1 MCSHV
6 GSAYYVGLCLIWFVG
21 VGVVW
26 VCVGGLVEFSDLS
39 DLCLCFY
46 LRDGMW
52 FVLR

>member
-1 MCSHV
+1 MLACRFCL
-6 GSAYYVGLCLIWFVG
+6 LCWFVFNLVCG
-21 VGVVW
+21 CGVVW
-26 VCVGGLVEFSDLS
+26 VRVGGLVEFSDLS